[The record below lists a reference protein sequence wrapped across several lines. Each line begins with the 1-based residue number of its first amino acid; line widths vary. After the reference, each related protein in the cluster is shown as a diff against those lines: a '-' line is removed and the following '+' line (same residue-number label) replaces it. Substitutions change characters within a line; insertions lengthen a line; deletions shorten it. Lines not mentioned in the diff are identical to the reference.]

1 MYITK
6 GFEMNITNLTTP
18 QIEHLVLRKNAFT
31 IVFTGL
37 FFLTQLIYDL
47 VSTAQSSTD
56 LKLGFSLVSVFFLI
70 GLLVN
75 SNTVSKL
82 ARKVKKA
89 YWYGNFDDEYFNF
102 LNHKAYK
109 YGFNSAGIVALI
121 IYSGPNIMP
130 ESLLTTDNSL
140 RVVIS
145 IMCLAYGAPLL
156 FWLRGNDE

>member
-1 MYITK
+1 
-6 GFEMNITNLTTP
+6 MNITNLTTP
-18 QIEHLVLRKNAFT
+18 QIEHLYLRKNAFVM
-31 IVFTGL
+31 VFIGL

-56 LKLGFSLVSVFFLI
+56 LKIGFGLVSVFSLI
-70 GLLVN
+70 GILVY
-75 SNTVSKL
+75 SITVSKL
-82 ARKVKKA
+82 ARKVRKA

-109 YGFNSAGIVALI
+109 YGFNSTGLVAFI
-121 IYSGPNIMP
+121 FYFGPELVP

-145 IMCLAYGAPLL
+145 IMFLSYGLPLL
-156 FWLRGNDE
+156 FWLRENNE